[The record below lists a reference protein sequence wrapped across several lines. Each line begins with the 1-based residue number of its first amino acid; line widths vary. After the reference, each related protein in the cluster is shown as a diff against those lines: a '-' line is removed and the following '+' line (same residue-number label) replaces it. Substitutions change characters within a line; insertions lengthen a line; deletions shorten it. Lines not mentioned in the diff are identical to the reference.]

1 MRVLFVE
8 DDGSQIELLNDAVAD
23 WNGKNAPKVFEILNE
38 PDVES
43 AKRALDTLRID
54 AALFDLRL
62 PLNAG
67 DKKAAGANGGNDLA
81 KQALSQIGVP
91 IAVVSGNPADL
102 DQQLVQHGLLRT
114 FNKGDEDAYPRVLEW
129 LDSLWTLMAMMDA
142 TRRQVQKSGAEIF
155 ARRLWPRWQEYA
167 DLSGVDQTELG
178 QIISRQ
184 YIGHIAESLGVDGSD
199 NVPWHPYEAYIQP
212 ALLDHRAHTGDIFE
226 IDGALWIV
234 LTPQCDMA
242 NNNVTDALIASVERY
257 QPSDWTVRISEL
269 NDAALTE
276 KKTEAR
282 DKFFRNLVNQ
292 NIANAIHF
300 LPPLARGQDP
310 LKVKFGTL
318 STRPLAELNGRLT
331 DRVASVAP
339 AFLPNLVQR
348 FGAYISRTGQPDIAP
363 KNFQ

>member
-8 DDGSQIELLNDAVAD
+8 DDGSQIELLNDAVAE
-23 WNGKNAPKVFEILNE
+23 WNGQNAPKVFEVLNE

-43 AKRALDTLRID
+43 AKRALDMQRID

-81 KQALSQIGVP
+81 KQTLAQVGVP

-102 DQQLVQHGLLRT
+102 DQELAQHGLLKT
-114 FNKGDEDAYPRVLEW
+114 FNKGDDDAYPKVLAW
-129 LDSLWTLMAMMDA
+129 LDSLWTLMTLMDA
-142 TRRQVQKSGAEIF
+142 TRRRVQQSGAEIF

-167 DLSGVDQTELG
+167 GLSGIDQSELG
-178 QIISRQ
+178 QIVSRQ
-184 YIGHIAESLGVDGSD
+184 YIGHIAESLGADGGD
-199 NVPWHPYEAYIQP
+199 NAPWHPYEAYVQP

-226 IDGALWIV
+226 IDEVLWIV

-242 NNNVTDALIASVERY
+242 NNNVADALLASVERY
-257 QPSDWTVRISEL
+257 RPQDWTERLAEL
-269 NDAALTE
+269 NDAGLTD
-276 KKTEAR
+276 KKIEAR

-292 NIANAIHF
+292 NGANATHF
-300 LPPLARGQDP
+300 LPPLVRGQDP

-318 STRPLAELNGRLT
+318 STRPLAELNGRLI
-331 DRVASVAP
+331 DRIASVAP